1 MPELPEV
8 EVVKRS
14 LINKIQNS
22 VIKAV
27 KINDSRLRYKINRNE
42 LKKIIGLRLKKIKRR
57 SKYLLFFFNKDI
69 VMLVH
74 LGMTGKFFF
83 INQKNSKFKTSFYYN
98 IQEEK
103 DKKHDRVIFYLSKK
117 QKLIYNDVR
126 KFGFI
131 KFLNKA
137 NVDQNFHLKNL
148 GPEPLNNKFDF
159 IYFRNYTA
167 RRKRT
172 AKDLL
177 MDQKFV
183 SGLGNIYVNEILF
196 FSGVNPKKEIQ
207 YLSDLEIK
215 NENQEKQVAIKI
227 LRPDIE
233 KLFNEELDALMLF
246 AYIVENTI
254 TKAKRLKLIEV
265 VHLLREIT
273 NIEMDLRFE
282 AAAANELYE
291 NTKLDKG
298 FNVPKIYWNYTTKKY

>member
-14 LINKIQNS
+14 LLNKIQNS

-83 INQKNSKFKTSFYYN
+83 INQNNSKFKTSFYYN

-137 NVDQNFHLKNL
+137 NVDQNFHLN
-148 GPEPLNNKFDF
+148 F
-159 IYFRNYTA
+159 
-167 RRKRT
+167 
-172 AKDLL
+172 
-177 MDQKFV
+177 
-183 SGLGNIYVNEILF
+183 
-196 FSGVNPKKEIQ
+196 
-207 YLSDLEIK
+207 
-215 NENQEKQVAIKI
+215 
-227 LRPDIE
+227 
-233 KLFNEELDALMLF
+233 
-246 AYIVENTI
+246 
-254 TKAKRLKLIEV
+254 
-265 VHLLREIT
+265 
-273 NIEMDLRFE
+273 
-282 AAAANELYE
+282 
-291 NTKLDKG
+291 
-298 FNVPKIYWNYTTKKY
+298 